1 MIRSAPVAARAVERA
16 GVPRSADS
24 VVAATTTHQIG
35 QSNTGTGSGGTQL
48 LTIDVTDEDPV
59 VARTLANAMADSFV
73 EEVQNFEPTA
83 PTSEGSIP
91 ALPAYVFER
100 ARLPVVP
107 QPTGLV
113 TNLLVAAL
121 LGLFLGVGVVLLE
134 DYLDIT
140 IRGVEDAER
149 RLGLPVLG
157 AIPQLGATAT
167 TPLRPRREP
176 RPQAIASGRG
186 RPGAGAGRTARL
198 LGALAEQADL
208 VLVDTAPVLPV
219 ADTLVVGR
227 FAAGALLVIEARATP
242 VPSISRAKDA
252 LTRNQTRILG
262 LVINRL
268 KAQDSAYSYG
278 YYGYGEP
285 EPNGERPAGE

>member
-1 MIRSAPVAARAVERA
+1 MELIRYVLILRIRGKVLVDAVIVAMAAAGFLTPRQHLYQATGTLCVGSRNTDLNNPNDVQFGQLATLDRFIQTFAQMIRSAPVAARAVERA

-107 QPTGLV
+107 QPTGLM

-134 DYLDIT
+134 DYLGIT
-140 IRGVEDAER
+140 IPGVEDAER

-157 AIPQLGATAT
+157 AVPELGATAS

-176 RPQAIASGRG
+176 RPQAI
-186 RPGAGAGRTARL
+186 
-198 LGALAEQADL
+198 
-208 VLVDTAPVLPV
+208 V
-219 ADTLVVGR
+219 
-227 FAAGALLVIEARATP
+227 
-242 VPSISRAKDA
+242 
-252 LTRNQTRILG
+252 
-262 LVINRL
+262 
-268 KAQDSAYSYG
+268 
-278 YYGYGEP
+278 
-285 EPNGERPAGE
+285 

>member
-1 MIRSAPVAARAVERA
+1 MELIRYLVVLRNRWKVLVAAVLVAMA
-16 GVPRSADS
+16 AAWFLTPRQHLYQATSTLYVGSRNIDLNNPNDVQFGQLATLDRFIQTSADS

-107 QPTGLV
+107 QPTGLM

-157 AIPQLGATAT
+157 AVPELGATAS

-176 RPQAIASGRG
+176 RPQAIA
-186 RPGAGAGRTARL
+186 
-198 LGALAEQADL
+198 
-208 VLVDTAPVLPV
+208 
-219 ADTLVVGR
+219 
-227 FAAGALLVIEARATP
+227 
-242 VPSISRAKDA
+242 
-252 LTRNQTRILG
+252 
-262 LVINRL
+262 
-268 KAQDSAYSYG
+268 
-278 YYGYGEP
+278 
-285 EPNGERPAGE
+285 